1 VQQAEPE
8 VTFHGEFLDTFDNLS
23 IAFELE
29 DARQSSFETVG
40 AKSVHE
46 NLDQKEDMGT
56 AAAPN
61 YHHHHEQLVIHQT
74 CASAYTQLLQR
85 RCASLREVCRPTF
98 LFRSPLFC
106 GSVQSDIWNKLVT

>member
-1 VQQAEPE
+1 MQQAEPE

-29 DARQSSFETVG
+29 DARQSSVETVG

-46 NLDQKEDMGT
+46 HWDQEDMGT
-56 AAAPN
+56 AAAPK
-61 YHHHHEQLVIHQT
+61 YHHHEQLVIHQT

-85 RCASLREVCRPTF
+85 RCASLREVCKPTF
-98 LFRSPLFC
+98 LFQNVRLFSWSC
-106 GSVQSDIWNKLVT
+106 TM

>member
-8 VTFHGEFLDTFDNLS
+8 VTFYGEFLDTFDNLS

-56 AAAPN
+56 AVAPN
-61 YHHHHEQLVIHQT
+61 YHHQLVIHQT

-85 RCASLREVCRPTF
+85 RCASLREVCKPT
-98 LFRSPLFC
+98 PLFQN
-106 GSVQSDIWNKLVT
+106 VRLFPVELYDVTFGTN

>member
-1 VQQAEPE
+1 MQQSEPE

-29 DARQSSFETVG
+29 DARQSSVETVG
-40 AKSVHE
+40 AKSVLE

-61 YHHHHEQLVIHQT
+61 YHHHEQLVIHQT

-85 RCASLREVCRPTF
+85 RCASLREVCKPTF
-98 LFRSPLFC
+98 LFQNVRLF
-106 GSVQSDIWNKLVT
+106 SVDLYKVTFGTN